1 MKYGVVV
8 AAFSVTLLVLVLVVI
23 SFMSPSL
30 ALAGSYEKSQV
41 ESQTNECGN
50 YWFPVNVICSNL
62 NSQVQGDQNNVAITT
77 PTTPTTTSTVPDTE
91 SNTISGPPFP

>member
-1 MKYGVVV
+1 MKYGALAVFG
-8 AAFSVTLLVLVLVVI
+8 ATLLVAVII

-30 ALAGSYEKSQV
+30 ALASSYEKSQV
-41 ESQTNECGN
+41 ISQTNECGN

-62 NSQVQGDQNNVAITT
+62 NSQVQGDQNNVAMTT

-91 SNTISGPPFP
+91 SDTNSGPPFP